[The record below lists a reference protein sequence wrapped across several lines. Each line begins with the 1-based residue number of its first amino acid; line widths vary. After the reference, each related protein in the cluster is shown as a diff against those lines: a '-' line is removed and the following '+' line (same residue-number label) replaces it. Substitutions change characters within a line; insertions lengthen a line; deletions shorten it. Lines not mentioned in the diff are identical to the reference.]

1 MRILGI
7 ETSCDETSVAL
18 LDVNKGVARIAK
30 HLTASQV
37 LKHAQYGG
45 VVPEVAARLHAE
57 TLPLLIDEMGVSGK
71 DLDGIAVTR
80 GPGLITS
87 LRVGTDFAR
96 ALAYGWNLPLV
107 GANHIEGHIAAN
119 WIGKKVAAAYR
130 FPALVLVVS
139 GGHTELI
146 LMKGFGKYERIG
158 STLDDA
164 AGEAFDKVAKM
175 LDLGYPGGPAVSKRA
190 LLGNPETFA
199 FPRPLLNKQNFDF
212 SFSGLK
218 TAVLYTLQRK
228 KNWSAENVND
238 ICASFQAA
246 VVETLV
252 IKTLRA
258 AKAKNAKTVFL
269 AGGVAANA
277 TLRETLAASV
287 KKELPGVEAVIPAL
301 EYCTDN
307 AAMIAMAGY
316 FSFMSLSSRFSSP
329 SSRAK
334 PRDAWK
340 GMEAD
345 PTWELGI

>member
-1 MRILGI
+1 MRLLGI

-18 LDVNKGVARIAK
+18 LNVNKGIARIEK

-45 VVPEVAARLHAE
+45 VVPEVAARLHIE
-57 TLPLLIDEMGVSGK
+57 TLPLLLDELGVTKK

-96 ALAYGWNLPLV
+96 ALAYGWDLPLIGV
-107 GANHIEGHIAAN
+107 NHIEGHIAAN
-119 WIGKKVAAAYR
+119 WIGKKVANAYA

-146 LMKGFGKYERIG
+146 LMKGFGTYARIG

-175 LDLGYPGGPAVSKRA
+175 LDLGYPGGPAVAKRA
-190 LLGNPETFA
+190 LQGDSQRYAL
-199 FPRPLLNKQNFDF
+199 PRPLLNQPNFDF

-228 KNWSAENVND
+228 KEWSPQDVND
-238 ICASFQAA
+238 LCASFQAA

-252 IKTLRA
+252 AKTLRA
-258 AKAKNAKTVFL
+258 ATVKKAKTVFL

-277 TLRETLAASV
+277 ILRETLAAAV
-287 KKELPGVEAVIPAL
+287 KKELPKTEAVLPDL
-301 EYCTDN
+301 QYCTDN
-307 AAMIAMAGY
+307 AAMIAMAGA
-316 FSFMSLSSRFSSP
+316 FALS
-329 SSRAK
+329 K
-334 PRDAWK
+334 KKKDAWK
-340 GMEAD
+340 GMEPD
-345 PTWELGI
+345 PSWELGI

>member
-18 LDVNKGVARIAK
+18 LDVSKGVARIAK
-30 HLTASQV
+30 HLTASQI
-37 LKHAQYGG
+37 LKHAEYGG

-57 TLPLLIDEMGVSGK
+57 TLPLLIDELGVSAK
-71 DLDGIAVTR
+71 DIDGIAVTR

-96 ALAYGWNLPLV
+96 TLAYGWNRPLV
-107 GANHIEGHIAAN
+107 GVNHIEGHIAAN
-119 WIGKKVAAAYR
+119 WIGKKVATAYR

-146 LMKGFGKYERIG
+146 LMKGFGTYERIG

-190 LLGNPETFA
+190 ALGNPETFA
-199 FPRPLLNKQNFDF
+199 FPRPLLNKPDFDF

-228 KNWSAENVND
+228 KEWSAEDVND

-252 IKTLRA
+252 TKAVRA
-258 AKAKNAKTVFL
+258 AKAKKVKTVFL
-269 AGGVAANA
+269 AGGVAANGP
-277 TLRETLAASV
+277 LRSTLAATFA
-287 KKELPGVEAVIPAL
+287 KELPKIEVVIPAL

-307 AAMIAMAGY
+307 AAMIAMAG
-316 FSFMSLSSRFSSP
+316 FFRLS
-329 SSRAK
+329 K
-334 PRDAWK
+334 KKHDAWK

-345 PTWELGI
+345 PAWELGLK

>member
-18 LDVNKGVARIAK
+18 LDVSRGIASIGK

-37 LKHAQYGG
+37 LKHAAYGG
-45 VVPEVAARLHAE
+45 VVPEVAARLHVE
-57 TLPLLIDEMGVSGK
+57 TLPLLVDELGVSGK

-96 ALAYGWNLPLV
+96 ALAYGWDLPIV
-107 GANHIEGHIAAN
+107 GVNHIEGHIAAN
-119 WIGKKVAAAYR
+119 WIGKKVVEAYR

-146 LMKGFGKYERIG
+146 LMKDFGRYERLG

-175 LDLGYPGGPAVSKRA
+175 LDLGYPGGPEVSKRA
-190 LLGNPETFA
+190 KLGNPEAFP
-199 FPRPLLNKQNFDF
+199 FPRPLLNKPDFDF

-228 KNWSAENVND
+228 EAWSPEEVND
-238 ICASFQAA
+238 LCASFQAA

-252 IKTLRA
+252 AKAARA
-258 AKAKNAKTVFL
+258 AAAKKAKTVFL

-277 TLRETLAASV
+277 SLRETLAGRIGGL
-287 KKELPGVEAVIPAL
+287 KDVEAVIPAL

-316 FSFMSLSSRFSSP
+316 FHLS
-329 SSRAK
+329 K
-334 PRDAWK
+334 KEDEGWK
-340 GMEAD
+340 GMEPD
-345 PTWELGI
+345 PSWELGL

>member
-18 LDVNKGVARIAK
+18 LAVRRGRAHIEK

-37 LKHAQYGG
+37 LKHAEYGG
-45 VVPEVAARLHAE
+45 VVPEVAARLHVE
-57 TLPLLIDEMGVSGK
+57 TLPLLIGELGVK
-71 DLDGIAVTR
+71 KNRLDGIAVTR

-96 ALAYGWNLPLV
+96 ALAYGWDLPIV
-107 GANHIEGHIAAN
+107 GVNHIEGHIAAN
-119 WIGKKVAAAYR
+119 WIGRDVSRERAA
-130 FPALVLVVS
+130 FPLPALVLVVS

-146 LMKGFGKYERIG
+146 LMKGFGRYGKLG
-158 STLDDA
+158 ATLDDA

-175 LDLGYPGGPAVSKRA
+175 LDLGYPGGPAVSGRA
-190 LLGNPETFA
+190 LRGNPEAFA
-199 FPRPLLNKQNFDF
+199 FPRPLLNKPNFDF

-228 KNWSAENVND
+228 KNWSEQEVND
-238 ICASFQAA
+238 LCASFQVA

-252 IKTLRA
+252 AKTLRA
-258 AKAKNAKTVFL
+258 ARLKKARTVFL
-269 AGGVAANA
+269 AGGVAANGL
-277 TLRETLAASV
+277 LRETLTAAIAR
-287 KKELPGVEAVIPAL
+287 ELPGVQAVLPAL

-316 FSFMSLSSRFSSP
+316 FRLSKR
-329 SSRAK
+329 K
-334 PRDAWK
+334 NDGWK
-340 GMEAD
+340 GMEPD
-345 PTWELGI
+345 PSWELGE

>member
-18 LDVNKGVARIAK
+18 LDVNKGVARMGK

-45 VVPEVAARLHAE
+45 VVPEVAARLHVE
-57 TLPLLIDEMGVSGK
+57 TLPLLIDELGVSGK
-71 DLDGIAVTR
+71 DVDGIAVTR

-96 ALAYGWNLPLV
+96 ALAYGWKKPIV
-107 GANHIEGHIAAN
+107 GVNHIEGHIAAN
-119 WIGKKVAAAYR
+119 WIGKKLAGAYR

-146 LMKGFGKYERIG
+146 LMKGFGKYERLG

-190 LLGNPETFA
+190 LKGNPLEFP
-199 FPRPLLNKQNFDF
+199 FPRPLLNKPNFDF

-228 KNWSAENVND
+228 KAWSEKEVD
-238 ICASFQAA
+238 DLCASFQAA

-252 IKTLRA
+252 AKTLRA
-258 AKAKNAKTVFL
+258 AKAKKAKTVFL
-269 AGGVAANA
+269 AGGVAANGL
-277 TLRETLAASV
+277 LRETLAATVAS
-287 KKELPGVEAVIPAL
+287 ELKDVEAIIPAL

-316 FSFMSLSSRFSSP
+316 FHLS
-329 SSRAK
+329 K
-334 PRDAWK
+334 KENDGWK
-340 GMEAD
+340 GMEPD
-345 PTWELGI
+345 PSWELGL

>member
-18 LDVNKGVARIAK
+18 LETDGGIARIGK

-37 LKHAQYGG
+37 LKHAVYGG
-45 VVPEVAARLHAE
+45 VVPEVAARLHVE
-57 TLPLLIDEMGVSGK
+57 TLPLLIDELGVTGE
-71 DLDGIAVTR
+71 DIDGIAVTR

-96 ALAYGWNLPLV
+96 ALAYGWRLPIV
-107 GANHIEGHIAAN
+107 GVNHIEGHIAAN
-119 WIGKKVAAAYR
+119 WIGKDVSKEGASYGL
-130 FPALVLVVS
+130 PALVLVVS

-146 LMKGFGKYERIG
+146 LMKGFGKYERLG

-175 LDLGYPGGPAVSKRA
+175 LDLGYPGGPEVGKRA
-190 LLGNPETFA
+190 LLGDREAFS
-199 FPRPLLNKQNFDF
+199 FPRPLLNKPNLDF

-218 TAVLYTLQRK
+218 TAVLYTLQTK
-228 KNWSAENVND
+228 KSWTEQEVND
-238 ICASFQAA
+238 LCASFQAA

-252 IKTLRA
+252 AKTLRA
-258 AKAKNAKTVFL
+258 AKARKVKTVFL

-277 TLRETLAASV
+277 SLRETLSARVAS
-287 KKELPGVEAVIPAL
+287 ELPGVQAVIPAF

-316 FSFMSLSSRFSSP
+316 FHLS
-329 SSRAK
+329 K
-334 PRDAWK
+334 KEDDGWK
-340 GMEAD
+340 GMEPD
-345 PTWELGI
+345 PSWELGL

>member
-7 ETSCDETSVAL
+7 ETSCDETSAAL
-18 LDVNKGVARIAK
+18 LEVSKGVARIEK

-37 LKHAQYGG
+37 LKHAEYGG

-57 TLPLLIDEMGVSGK
+57 TLPLLIDELGITAK

-107 GANHIEGHIAAN
+107 GVNHIEGHIAAN
-119 WIGKKVAAAYR
+119 WIGKKVASAYR

-139 GGHTELI
+139 GGHTEII

-190 LLGNPETFA
+190 LQGDAAKYA
-199 FPRPLLNKQNFDF
+199 FPRPLLNKPNYDF

-228 KNWSAENVND
+228 ENWSAQDVND

-252 IKTLRA
+252 LKTLRA
-258 AKAKNAKTVFL
+258 AKATKTKTIFL
-269 AGGVAANA
+269 AGGVAAN
-277 TLRETLAASV
+277 TSLRETLAASV
-287 KKELPGVEAVIPAL
+287 KKELPKVEAIIPDL

-316 FSFMSLSSRFSSP
+316 FRLS
-329 SSRAK
+329 K
-334 PRDAWK
+334 KKKDAWK
-340 GMEAD
+340 GMEPD
-345 PTWELGI
+345 PSWELGI

>member
-18 LDVNKGVARIAK
+18 LNVSKGVAQIEK
-30 HLTASQV
+30 HLTATQI
-37 LKHAQYGG
+37 LKHAEYGG

-57 TLPLLIDEMGVSGK
+57 TLPLLIDELGVTGK
-71 DLDGIAVTR
+71 NVDGIAVTR

-96 ALAYGWNLPLV
+96 ALAYGWGLPLV
-107 GANHIEGHIAAN
+107 GVNHIEGHIAAN
-119 WIGKKVAAAYR
+119 WIGKKVSSAYA

-139 GGHTELI
+139 GGHTELVV
-146 LMKGFGKYERIG
+146 MKGFGKYERIG

-175 LDLGYPGGPAVSKRA
+175 LELGYPGGPAVSKRA
-190 LLGNPETFA
+190 ELGDSAKFA
-199 FPRPLLNKQNFDF
+199 FPRPLLNQANFDF

-228 KNWSAENVND
+228 KEWSAQDVND
-238 ICASFQAA
+238 VCASFQAA

-252 IKTLRA
+252 VKTVRA
-258 AKAKNAKTVFL
+258 AKAKKAKTVFL
-269 AGGVAANA
+269 AGGVAANSL
-277 TLRETLAASV
+277 LRERLAAAI
-287 KKELPGVEAVIPAL
+287 KAELPKTEAVIPGL

-307 AAMIAMAGY
+307 SAMIAMAGY
-316 FSFMSLSSRFSSP
+316 FRLSKKKSDP
-329 SSRAK
+329 
-334 PRDAWK
+334 WK

-345 PTWELGI
+345 PAWELGIRSS

>member
-18 LDVNKGVARIAK
+18 LSVNKGLARIGK

-37 LKHAQYGG
+37 LKHEKYGG

-57 TLPLLIDEMGVSGK
+57 TLPLLIDELGVTAK

-96 ALAYGWNLPLV
+96 ALAFGWDLPIV
-107 GANHIEGHIAAN
+107 GVNHIEGHIAAN
-119 WIGKKVAAAYR
+119 WIGKEVSKENAAYAL
-130 FPALVLVVS
+130 PALVLVVS

-146 LMKGFGKYERIG
+146 LMKGFGKYELVGR
-158 STLDDA
+158 TLDDA

-190 LLGNPETFA
+190 LDGDPGKFA
-199 FPRPLLNKQNFDF
+199 FPRPLLNKPHFDF

-228 KNWSAENVND
+228 KAWDAQEVND

-246 VVETLV
+246 AVETLV
-252 IKTLRA
+252 TKTIRA
-258 AKAKNAKTVFL
+258 AKAKKAKTVFL
-269 AGGVAANA
+269 AGGVAANRM
-277 TLRETLAASV
+277 LRERLVAAV
-287 KKELPGVEAVIPAL
+287 KEELSGAEAVIPPF

-316 FSFMSLSSRFSSP
+316 FRLS
-329 SSRAK
+329 K
-334 PRDAWK
+334 KKQDGWK
-340 GMEAD
+340 GMEPD
-345 PTWELGI
+345 PSWELGR

>member
-18 LDVNKGVARIAK
+18 LRVEKGISRIEK
-30 HLTASQV
+30 HLTATQV
-37 LKHAQYGG
+37 LKHAAYGG

-57 TLPLLIDEMGVSGK
+57 TLPLLIDELGVTGK

-96 ALAYGWNLPLV
+96 SLAYGWDLPIV
-107 GANHIEGHIAAN
+107 GVNHIEGHIAAN
-119 WIGKKVAAAYR
+119 WIGKDVSKEDAAYGL
-130 FPALVLVVS
+130 PAIVLVVS

-146 LMKGFGKYERIG
+146 LMKGFGKYECIG
-158 STLDDA
+158 STVDDA

-175 LDLGYPGGPAVSKRA
+175 LDLGYPGGPEVAKRA
-190 LLGNPETFA
+190 LQGDPEKFT
-199 FPRPLLNKQNFDF
+199 FPRPLLNKPHFDF

-228 KNWSAENVND
+228 KAWNEQETND

-246 VVETLV
+246 AVDVLV
-252 IKTLRA
+252 AKTIRA
-258 AKAKNAKTVFL
+258 ARAKKAKTVFL
-269 AGGVAANA
+269 AGGVAANRL
-277 TLRETLAASV
+277 LRESLVAAV
-287 KKELPGVEAVIPAL
+287 AKDLEGAEAVIPPF

-316 FSFMSLSSRFSSP
+316 FQLSRSLSP
-329 SSRAK
+329 RAK
-334 PRDAWK
+334 SRGGWK
-340 GMEAD
+340 GMEPD
-345 PTWELGI
+345 PSWELGR

>member
-18 LDVNKGVARIAK
+18 LRVEKGISRIEK

-37 LKHAQYGG
+37 LKHEKYGG

-57 TLPLLIDEMGVSGK
+57 TLPLLIDELGVAKK

-96 ALAYGWNLPLV
+96 SLAYGWDLPIV
-107 GANHIEGHIAAN
+107 GVNHIEGHIAAN
-119 WIGKKVAAAYR
+119 WIGKDVSKDSAAYAL
-130 FPALVLVVS
+130 PALILVVS

-146 LMKGFGKYERIG
+146 LMKGFGKYELVG
-158 STLDDA
+158 CTLDDA

-190 LLGNPETFA
+190 LLGDPTKFA
-199 FPRPLLNKQNFDF
+199 FPRPLLNKPHFDF

-228 KNWSAENVND
+228 KAWNETEVND
-238 ICASFQAA
+238 LCASFQAA

-252 IKTLRA
+252 AKTLRA
-258 AKAKNAKTVFL
+258 ARAKKAKTVFL
-269 AGGVAANA
+269 AGGVAANRL
-277 TLRETLAASV
+277 LRETLATAVAKDLDGV
-287 KKELPGVEAVIPAL
+287 KAVIPEL

-316 FSFMSLSSRFSSP
+316 FRLS
-329 SSRAK
+329 K
-334 PRDAWK
+334 KKQDGWK
-340 GMEAD
+340 GMEPD
-345 PTWELGI
+345 PSWELGR

>member
-7 ETSCDETSVAL
+7 ETSCDETSAAL
-18 LDVNKGVARIAK
+18 LHVSKGVARIEK

-37 LKHAQYGG
+37 LKHAEYGG
-45 VVPEVAARLHAE
+45 VVPEVAARLHVE
-57 TLPLLIDEMGVSGK
+57 TLPLLIDELGVTRK

-96 ALAYGWNLPLV
+96 ALAYGWELPLV
-107 GANHIEGHIAAN
+107 GVNHIEGHIAAN
-119 WIGKKVAAAYR
+119 WIDKKIASAYS

-190 LLGNPETFA
+190 VLGNAEKFA
-199 FPRPLLNKQNFDF
+199 FPRPLLNQPNFDF

-228 KNWSAENVND
+228 KEWSAEDVND

-246 VVETLV
+246 VVDTLV
-252 IKTLRA
+252 AKTIRA
-258 AKAKNAKTVFL
+258 AKAKKVKTVFL
-269 AGGVAANA
+269 AGGVAANGP
-277 TLRETLAASV
+277 LRERLAAAV
-287 KKELPGVEAVIPAL
+287 KKELPRVEAVIPSLA
-301 EYCTDN
+301 YCTDN

-316 FSFMSLSSRFSSP
+316 FRLSKKKSDP
-329 SSRAK
+329 
-334 PRDAWK
+334 WK
-340 GMEAD
+340 GMLAD
-345 PTWELGI
+345 PAWELGLN

>member
-7 ETSCDETSVAL
+7 ETSCDETSAAL
-18 LDVNKGVARIAK
+18 LHVSKGVARIEK

-37 LKHAQYGG
+37 LKHAEYGG
-45 VVPEVAARLHAE
+45 VVPEVAARLHVE
-57 TLPLLIDEMGVSGK
+57 TLPLLIDELGVSKK

-96 ALAYGWNLPLV
+96 ALAYGWELPIV
-107 GANHIEGHIAAN
+107 GVNHIEGHIAAN
-119 WIGKKVAAAYR
+119 WIDKKIASAYA

-190 LLGNPETFA
+190 TLGDPEKFA
-199 FPRPLLNKQNFDF
+199 FPRPLLGQPNFDF

-228 KNWSAENVND
+228 KEWSAEDVND

-246 VVETLV
+246 VVDTLV
-252 IKTLRA
+252 AKTIRA
-258 AKAKNAKTVFL
+258 AKAKKAKTVFL
-269 AGGVAANA
+269 AGGVAANGP
-277 TLRETLAASV
+277 LREALASAV
-287 KKELPGVEAVIPAL
+287 KKELPKTEAVIPAL
-301 EYCTDN
+301 QYCTDN

-316 FSFMSLSSRFSSP
+316 FRLSKKKSDP
-329 SSRAK
+329 
-334 PRDAWK
+334 WK
-340 GMEAD
+340 GMLAD
-345 PTWELGI
+345 PAWELGLN

>member
-7 ETSCDETSVAL
+7 ETSCDETSAAL
-18 LDVNKGVARIAK
+18 LEVSKGVARIEK

-37 LKHAQYGG
+37 LKHAEYGG

-57 TLPLLIDEMGVSGK
+57 TLPLLIDELGITAK

-107 GANHIEGHIAAN
+107 GVNHIEGHIAAN
-119 WIGKKVAAAYR
+119 WIGKKVASAYR

-139 GGHTELI
+139 GGHTEII

-190 LLGNPETFA
+190 LQGDAAKYA
-199 FPRPLLNKQNFDF
+199 FPRPLLNKPNYDF

-228 KNWSAENVND
+228 ENWSAQDVND

-252 IKTLRA
+252 LKTLRA
-258 AKAKNAKTVFL
+258 AKATKARTIFL

-277 TLRETLAASV
+277 SLRETLSSAI
-287 KKELPGVEAVIPAL
+287 KKELPKAEAVIPDL
-301 EYCTDN
+301 QYCTDN

-316 FSFMSLSSRFSSP
+316 FRLS
-329 SSRAK
+329 K
-334 PRDAWK
+334 KKKDAWK
-340 GMEAD
+340 GMEPD
-345 PTWELGI
+345 PSWELGI

>member
-18 LDVNKGVARIAK
+18 LDVNKGLAQVGK

-37 LKHAQYGG
+37 LKHAVYGG
-45 VVPEVAARLHAE
+45 VVPEVAARLHVE
-57 TLPLLIDEMGVSGK
+57 TLPFLIDELGVTGK
-71 DLDGIAVTR
+71 DIDGIAVTR

-96 ALAYGWNLPLV
+96 ALAYGWKKPIV
-107 GANHIEGHIAAN
+107 GVNHIEGHIAAN
-119 WIGKKVAAAYR
+119 FIGQKLDVKSQKDF

-146 LMKGFGKYERIG
+146 AMKGFGSYERLG

-175 LDLGYPGGPAVSKRA
+175 LDLGYPGGPAVGKRA
-190 LLGNPETFA
+190 LQGDQEKFP
-199 FPRPLLNKQNFDF
+199 FPRPLLNKPNFDF

-228 KNWSAENVND
+228 KEWSEQEVND
-238 ICASFQAA
+238 LCASFQAA

-252 IKTLRA
+252 TKAIRA
-258 AKAKNAKTVFL
+258 AKAKKAKTVFL
-269 AGGVAANA
+269 AGGVAANGL
-277 TLRETLAASV
+277 LRETLAAKV
-287 KKELPGVEAVIPAL
+287 AAELKDVEAVIPAL

-316 FSFMSLSSRFSSP
+316 FHLS
-329 SSRAK
+329 K
-334 PRDAWK
+334 KENEGWK
-340 GMEAD
+340 GMEPD
-345 PTWELGI
+345 PSWELG

>member
-18 LDVNKGVARIAK
+18 LRVEKGISRIEK

-37 LKHAQYGG
+37 LKHEKYGG

-57 TLPLLIDEMGVSGK
+57 TLPLLIDELGAAKK

-96 ALAYGWNLPLV
+96 GLAYGWDLPIV
-107 GANHIEGHIAAN
+107 GVNHIEGHIAAN
-119 WIGKKVAAAYR
+119 WIGKDVSKDSAAYAL
-130 FPALVLVVS
+130 PALILVVS

-146 LMKGFGKYERIG
+146 LMKGFGKYELVG
-158 STLDDA
+158 CTLDDA

-190 LLGNPETFA
+190 LLGDPEKFA
-199 FPRPLLNKQNFDF
+199 FPRPLLNKPHFDF

-228 KNWSAENVND
+228 KAWNETEVND
-238 ICASFQAA
+238 LCASFQAA

-252 IKTLRA
+252 AKTLRA
-258 AKAKNAKTVFL
+258 ARARKAKTVFL
-269 AGGVAANA
+269 AGGVAANRL
-277 TLRETLAASV
+277 LRETLATAVAKDLDGV
-287 KKELPGVEAVIPAL
+287 KAVIPEL

-316 FSFMSLSSRFSSP
+316 FRLS
-329 SSRAK
+329 K
-334 PRDAWK
+334 KKQDGWK
-340 GMEAD
+340 GMEPD
-345 PTWELGI
+345 PSWELGR

>member
-1 MRILGI
+1 MRVLGI

-18 LDVNKGVARIAK
+18 LRVSKGVASIEK
-30 HLTASQV
+30 HLTASQI
-37 LKHAQYGG
+37 LKHAAYGG

-57 TLPLLIDEMGVSGK
+57 TLPLLIDELGISAKEIDGV
-71 DLDGIAVTR
+71 AVTR

-96 ALAYGWNLPLV
+96 ALAYGWDRPLV
-107 GANHIEGHIAAN
+107 GVNHIEGHIAAN
-119 WIGKKVAAAYR
+119 WIGKKVASAYR

-139 GGHTELI
+139 GGHTEII

-190 LLGNPETFA
+190 LLGKPDAFA
-199 FPRPLLNKQNFDF
+199 FPRPLLNKPNFDF

-228 KNWSAENVND
+228 KEWSAQEVSD

-252 IKTLRA
+252 AKTIRA
-258 AKAKNAKTVFL
+258 ANVKKAKTIFL
-269 AGGVAANA
+269 AGGVAAN
-277 TLRETLAASV
+277 TLLRETLTTAV
-287 KKELPGVEAVIPAL
+287 KNALPKTIAVIPDL
-301 EYCTDN
+301 LYCTDN

-316 FSFMSLSSRFSSP
+316 FRLS
-329 SSRAK
+329 K
-334 PRDAWK
+334 KKQDTWK
-340 GMEAD
+340 GMEPD
-345 PTWELGI
+345 PNWELGI